1 LSGRKEFSFVKV
13 VPLGDNVVV
22 RRIDAPHAT
31 LAGIVL
37 PEALKD
43 SAQQGRVLSVGDG
56 RRLADGSRLPNQV
69 REGDR
74 VLFSHYAGIEVAVSG
89 EKLLIMSEDEILA
102 IVP

>member
-1 LSGRKEFSFVKV
+1 MIVHKGHWSSPAVKV

-22 RRIDAPHAT
+22 RRIDAPT
-31 LAGIVL
+31 STIAGIVL
-37 PEALKD
+37 PETLKE

-56 RRLADGSRLPNQV
+56 RRLPDGSRRANQV

-89 EKLLIMSEDEILA
+89 EQLLIMS
-102 IVP
+102 